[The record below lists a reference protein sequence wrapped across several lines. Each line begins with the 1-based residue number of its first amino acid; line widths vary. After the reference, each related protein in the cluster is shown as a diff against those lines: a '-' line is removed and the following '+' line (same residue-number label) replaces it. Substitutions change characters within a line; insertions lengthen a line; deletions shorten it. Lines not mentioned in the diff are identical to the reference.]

1 MFPTD
6 APPLEPLEHLIDPQ
20 LFAVVREELARVP
33 ARRRAAAEQ
42 ACRDHATSGFIGTHG
57 QQLVKWRA
65 LLKPFQRRAADDV
78 ELKAATKALGDG
90 LETVLM
96 KIAGGFEIKDESK
109 GLVQA
114 IVSTMNVVD
123 RDGDVMMPGAI
134 TDGAVVKLSAYDHDV
149 ITEGLPPVGLGVISI
164 KGDQAIMTGQYF
176 LNTTR
181 GRDAFETVKA
191 LGPHSEW
198 SIGYRKNVQ
207 TAPMTDEWAKKGAR
221 RLITGA
227 DVLESSPVFLGANA
241 MTATVATKGNSQ
253 ADGDGADAE
262 NRREDAAE
270 ADEKAIAARSDT
282 TPTEGE
288 HKYGDVTFA
297 DPTNKKYRIDT
308 EEHIRAAWNYIHHP
322 NAADKYTPEE
332 RHQIMARI
340 IDAWKQKIDKNG
352 PPAAMDEHKS
362 AEEMAELERKRAQE
376 RSDEIGADVE
386 RTLQRFNRTFSRLR
400 TA

>member
-1 MFPTD
+1 MTSTE
-6 APPLEPLEHLIDPQ
+6 ALPLEPLEQLIDPQ
-20 LFAVVREELARVP
+20 LFSVVREELGRVP

-42 ACRDHATSGFIGTHG
+42 ACRDHAASGFIGTHG
-57 QQLVKWRA
+57 QQIVKWREVIKA
-65 LLKPFQRRAADDV
+65 FQRRAADDV
-78 ELKAATKALGDG
+78 ELKSAAGV
-90 LETVLM
+90 LETLLM
-96 KIAGGFEIKDESK
+96 KIVGGFEIKDESK
-109 GLVQA
+109 GIVQA

-123 RDGDVMMPGAI
+123 RDGDVMLPGAI
-134 TDGAVVKLSAYDHDV
+134 QDGAVVKLSAYDHDV
-149 ITEGLPPVGLGVISI
+149 ITEGLPPVGLGMISI

-176 LNTTR
+176 LNTMR

-207 TAPMTDEWAKKGAR
+207 TATMTDEWAKKGAR
-221 RLITGA
+221 RLIAGA
-227 DVLESSPVFLGANA
+227 DVLESSPVFLGANG

-253 ADGDGADAE
+253 AGGDGADTE
-262 NRREDAAE
+262 NRKEDAAE
-270 ADEKAIAARSDT
+270 ADDKAIAARSDT

-288 HKYGDVTFA
+288 HKYGDVAYA
-297 DPTNKKYRIDT
+297 DETNKKYPIDT

-322 NAADKYTPEE
+322 DAAGKYSAAE
-332 RHQIMARI
+332 RATILHRI
-340 IDAWKQKIDKNG
+340 IEAWKQKIDKNG
-352 PPAAMDEHKS
+352 PPAASDGKS
-362 AEEMAELERKRAQE
+362 AAEAAELERK